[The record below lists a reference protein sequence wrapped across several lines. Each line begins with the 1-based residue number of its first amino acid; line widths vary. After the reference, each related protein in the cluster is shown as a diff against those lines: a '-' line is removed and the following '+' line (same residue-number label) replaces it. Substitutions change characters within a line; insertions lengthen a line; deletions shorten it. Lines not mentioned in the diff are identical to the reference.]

1 MDVSLVA
8 GSAHPALGT
17 AIASSLGIQPAVCAV
32 TRFPDGELHVVVDRQ
47 LRGSDVYVVQP
58 TSPPADTHLVEL
70 LLLAD
75 ACRHAGADRVT
86 ALILY
91 FGYARQD
98 RRSLPG
104 EAIGARVMAATI
116 DAAGVDRVVVVDP
129 HTAGLEAMF
138 GASVDLVSAMPILLP
153 ALEQD
158 VRPDTVLVALD
169 LGAVKLVERFAGH
182 LTRPLRSC
190 ARSDCRERGPGAGGP
205 R

>member
-1 MDVSLVA
+1 M
-8 GSAHPALGT
+8 GSCTWLST
-17 AIASSLGIQPAVCAV
+17 DNS
-32 TRFPDGELHVVVDRQ
+32 
-47 LRGSDVYVVQP
+47 
-58 TSPPADTHLVEL
+58 
-70 LLLAD
+70 
-75 ACRHAGADRVT
+75 AGATSTWCSRRVRPPTPIWSNCSCSRTRAAAPARDRVT

-91 FGYARQD
+91 FSPRQD

-158 VRPDTVLVALD
+158 VRPTPSWSLWIW
-169 LGAVKLVERFAGH
+169 
-182 LTRPLRSC
+182 
-190 ARSDCRERGPGAGGP
+190 AR
-205 R
+205 

>member
-1 MDVSLVA
+1 M
-8 GSAHPALGT
+8 
-17 AIASSLGIQPAVCAV
+17 
-32 TRFPDGELHVVVDRQ
+32 VVDRQ

-70 LLLAD
+70 LLPRTRA
-75 ACRHAGADRVT
+75 ATPARDRVT

-91 FGYARQD
+91 FIPRQD

-158 VRPDTVLVALD
+158 VRPTPSWSLWIW
-169 LGAVKLVERFAGH
+169 
-182 LTRPLRSC
+182 
-190 ARSDCRERGPGAGGP
+190 AR
-205 R
+205 